1 MIPDFLRELPIVGLL
16 RRGEPGIAAAA
27 AQACARGG
35 LRAVEVTMDGPD
47 PLAQLSAIRCDAPE
61 VVLGAGTVLSI
72 EEARAAISA
81 GATFIVSPHLDEEL
95 VRFCAGLAVPVFPG
109 AMTAS
114 EVVRAWRAG
123 ATMVKLFPAGPLGA
137 GYVRALLE
145 PLRRIDLMV
154 TGGVSDENLP
164 AFFEAG
170 ARAAAVG
177 GWLFPRAALASGDLA
192 VVEDRARALVRACRA
207 VSAPEGPTPPQRADT
222 VQGGP

>member
-1 MIPDFLRELPIVGLL
+1 MIPDFLRELPLVGLL
-16 RRGEPGIAAAA
+16 RRGEPAIAASAA
-27 AQACARGG
+27 RASARGG
-35 LRAVEVTMDGPD
+35 LRVIEVTMDGPD
-47 PLAQLSAIRCDAPE
+47 PLGQLSAIRREVPE

-72 EEARAAISA
+72 EEARAAIDA
-81 GATFIVSPHLDEEL
+81 GATFVVSPHLDEEL
-95 VRFCAGLAVPVFPG
+95 VGFCARLAVPVFPG

-123 ATMVKLFPAGPLGA
+123 ATMVKLFPAGPLGP

-154 TGGVSDENLP
+154 TGGISDENL
-164 AFFEAG
+164 AGFFEAG

-192 VVEDRARALVRACRA
+192 VIEDRARALVQACRGRKG
-207 VSAPEGPTPPQRADT
+207 EDEII
-222 VQGGP
+222 